1 MAVMTYTQ
9 SYTQLN
15 IQLGDTADTTFTPEE
30 KARALQKAWNDSYV
44 VKPVVDSTLTFTRG
58 TNNQAIPTTLTTVTG
73 ISLSPSNSLTSNFPE
88 LISTDNYDISGGYIR
103 WKNQANS
110 IIPSTYT
117 LYLIGNKK
125 LDWNTDTLDTVNLQE
140 YVLALAGYNTLSLL
154 GYKKA
159 NLFLK
164 NDLSVAELVSLRR
177 EFKQEAMEY
186 RAKLQRSFEGA

>member
-1 MAVMTYTQ
+1 MDYSETLE
-9 SYTQLN
+9 QLN
-15 IQLGDTADTTFTPEE
+15 ITLGDTEDTTFTPEE

-44 VKPVVDSTLTFTRG
+44 VNQVVDSTLTFTKG
-58 TNNQAIPTTLTTVTG
+58 TVSQAIPATLTTVTG
-73 ISLSPSNSLTSNFPE
+73 ISLSPSNSLTSDFPE
-88 LISTDNYDISGGYIR
+88 LIGTDNYDIVDGNIR
-103 WKNQANS
+103 WKNRANS
-110 IIPSTYT
+110 IIPDTYT

-164 NDLSVAELVSLRR
+164 NDLSMAELISLRR
-177 EFKQEAMEY
+177 ELKQEAMEY